1 LRELDDGGDRTRFLF
16 HRSWG
21 KTTKNILIEV
31 ILKEM
36 KETMERRRRR
46 NSPLVG

>member
-1 LRELDDGGDRTRFLF
+1 LRELDDGGDRPRFLF

-21 KTTKNILIEV
+21 KTAKNSQIEV
-31 ILKEM
+31 ILEER
-36 KETMERRRRR
+36 KETMERRRR